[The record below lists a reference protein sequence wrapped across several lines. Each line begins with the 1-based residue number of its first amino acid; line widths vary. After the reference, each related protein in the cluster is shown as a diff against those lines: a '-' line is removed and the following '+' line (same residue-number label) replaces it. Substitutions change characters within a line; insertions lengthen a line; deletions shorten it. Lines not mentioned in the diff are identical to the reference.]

1 MRIQHGKPTWNL
13 AQEQHSNLEY
23 FDSDL
28 HINPSFPH
36 YGGTP
41 DSIIN
46 CDCCGRGLIEIKY
59 AHSSIEKSSHTRS
72 QIQISISSNM
82 RMEKFAMI
90 IIITT
95 KYRVSL
101 LCAIWSIVTSFAA
114 CIVNEFSQIQSTFLA
129 AQSQHLM
136 NFLLL
141 FCCLDCSLVHPPLWR
156 NL

>member
-1 MRIQHGKPTWNL
+1 MESLLGIC
-13 AQEQHSNLEY
+13 AQERHSNLEY

-101 LCAIWSIVTSFAA
+101 LCAIWSIVTSFVA